1 MAKKQQS
8 SDAIVLFAK
17 GARILT
23 YFIYAYAITA
33 CVFLGIGF
41 VMLLFGANPSA
52 GFTQFIYNIASEFLQ
67 PFRGIFAPQQIS
79 TNAYFSPSALFAI
92 IIYMMSAMGLHA
104 LVAYI
109 TVKIVTREEE
119 LSDSLN

>member
-8 SDAIVLFAK
+8 SDAIVIFAK
-17 GARILT
+17 AARVLT

-41 VMLLFGANPSA
+41 VMLLFGANPQA
-52 GFTQFIYNIASEFLQ
+52 GFTNFIYSVASGFLE
-67 PFRGIFAPQQIS
+67 PFRGIFPLKPIS
-79 TNAYFSPSALFAI
+79 GNAYFSPSALFAI
-92 IIYMMSAMGLHA
+92 IIYMISAMGLHA
-104 LVAYI
+104 LVSYI

-119 LSDSLN
+119 LSEL